1 MNIKEE
7 LGHFITQY
15 GGKLLG
21 SGSHGCVFGPNY
33 KCNIDDIRDE
43 NLISKIIPKSN
54 SYEEYYKII
63 KLNINLIESYRKFF
77 VIPQNICDLKEQFL
91 NDEIDACPM
100 ISDGSYQTDD
110 LFNII
115 QPYAGYDLH
124 KIITN
129 RRTLAEYIPESDK
142 LLLHFLNLLIGLA
155 LLNKYDCVHRD
166 IKPANITLLKG
177 RLSRFIDFGLS
188 AVYNKSILDQS
199 GEILFEWD
207 WASTDYVY
215 WPRDLKILSSSDNNG
230 IYNEIEELLIGKSQ
244 EESIVI
250 LVKESVKLFK
260 LYNDYSL
267 HLYKEDKQ
275 AQFQSLVE
283 FMVDVFI
290 KKIFKDDT
298 SDVVGHLIQS
308 KWDVFSLGQTFS
320 EILKRSR
327 INFGDNTSI
336 FNNINRLIGEMMSLH
351 PLKRPTIREC
361 IEKFVSFIPDTIID
375 KYRPAFVD
383 LFEIAKEQ
391 LEIEIEIYT
400 PERESEYGSDSELE
414 FDLSDED

>member
-1 MNIKEE
+1 M
-7 LGHFITQY
+7 
-15 GGKLLG
+15 
-21 SGSHGCVFGPNY
+21 
-33 KCNIDDIRDE
+33 
-43 NLISKIIPKSN
+43 
-54 SYEEYYKII
+54 
-63 KLNINLIESYRKFF
+63 
-77 VIPQNICDLKEQFL
+77 
-91 NDEIDACPM
+91 
-100 ISDGSYQTDD
+100 
-110 LFNII
+110 
-115 QPYAGYDLH
+115 
-124 KIITN
+124 
-129 RRTLAEYIPESDK
+129 
-142 LLLHFLNLLIGLA
+142 
-155 LLNKYDCVHRD
+155 
-166 IKPANITLLKG
+166 
-177 RLSRFIDFGLS
+177 
-188 AVYNKSILDQS
+188 
-199 GEILFEWD
+199 
-207 WASTDYVY
+207 
-215 WPRDLKILSSSDNNG
+215 
-230 IYNEIEELLIGKSQ
+230 
-244 EESIVI
+244 
-250 LVKESVKLFK
+250 
-260 LYNDYSL
+260 